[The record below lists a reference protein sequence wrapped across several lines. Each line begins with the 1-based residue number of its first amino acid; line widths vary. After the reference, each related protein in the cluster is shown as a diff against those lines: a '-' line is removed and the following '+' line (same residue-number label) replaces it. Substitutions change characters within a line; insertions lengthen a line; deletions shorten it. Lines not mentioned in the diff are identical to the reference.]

1 MRFASGTQ
9 RGRWSARPRPS
20 RLTLRSTSARRGA
33 RRIRSRAG

>member
-9 RGRWSARPRPS
+9 RGRRPRPS